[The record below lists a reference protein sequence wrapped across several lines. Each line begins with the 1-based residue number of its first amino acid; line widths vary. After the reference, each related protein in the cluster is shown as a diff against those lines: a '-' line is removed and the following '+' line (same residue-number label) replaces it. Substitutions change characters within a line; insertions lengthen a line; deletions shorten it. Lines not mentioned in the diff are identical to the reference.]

1 MRSECRRTISTA
13 KRRVW
18 ENYFSSM
25 NVKANAKMTWRV
37 VKSLSG
43 ISNGLSFPSLSR
55 GDGGVISDNKCK
67 ANVIASAFARVS
79 SSANYPACFKSK
91 QATSDL
97 LTSENITNVGTTEP
111 LNRPFTIFELQS
123 AIASRKNTSPGDD
136 TICYPMLKKLSAK
149 SLQYLLRLFNSSWS
163 EGKVPKTWKH
173 AIVIP
178 ILKSGK
184 DPSSASSYRPISLTS
199 HICKV
204 MEVMVVKR
212 LRWYLETRGLLHIS
226 QSGFRRERSSVDHIL
241 RLHDAVYKSLINQS
255 SVIAV
260 FLDIER
266 AYDMV
271 WRDGLIIKLQKL
283 GIRGLMLQWI

>member
-1 MRSECRRTISTA
+1 
-13 KRRVW
+13 
-18 ENYFSSM
+18 
-25 NVKANAKMTWRV
+25 
-37 VKSLSG
+37 
-43 ISNGLSFPSLSR
+43 
-55 GDGGVISDNKCK
+55 
-67 ANVIASAFARVS
+67 
-79 SSANYPACFKSK
+79 
-91 QATSDL
+91 
-97 LTSENITNVGTTEP
+97 
-111 LNRPFTIFELQS
+111 
-123 AIASRKNTSPGDD
+123 
-136 TICYPMLKKLSAK
+136 MLKKLSAK

-255 SVIAV
+255 SVMAV

-283 GIRGLMLQWI
+283 GIRGLMLQWIQALISQRSFQVRVGVEH